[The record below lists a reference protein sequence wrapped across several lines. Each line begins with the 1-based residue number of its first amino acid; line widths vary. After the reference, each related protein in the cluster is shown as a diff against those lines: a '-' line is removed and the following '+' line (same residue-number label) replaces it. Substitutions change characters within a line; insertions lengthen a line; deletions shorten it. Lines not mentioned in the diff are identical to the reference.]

1 MSRGDSSDAADR
13 AGNLDEVI
21 SRAGDVLSVIERA
34 AKEID
39 PDAPHVEEAAERLRA
54 SSRQLRSLLD
64 RARQLPARSSEHR
77 EVAPSE
83 RRSEGESGAGERRA
97 EIGVPRGDR
106 PAQVAQDAA
115 VKLAG
120 SIEADLV
127 FVAELESGGEGFRQ
141 LGRASSHP
149 RHGRDDRA
157 DETIE
162 ASRGVLRDACRNKE
176 PEIVV
181 DAWSDAR
188 YQRRRSVTSQNIRSV
203 MAAPLLDRSG
213 EVFGVI
219 YADRRGIACKPFS
232 ASTRRAFERLVE
244 SANDLLIDARERSR
258 GDQGST
264 GAEELRLRATRRILG
279 DSEAI
284 EEARQLAA
292 AFAATHAPVLI
303 TGERGT
309 GKELFARALHEMS
322 PWHGGRLVRLQGPFL
337 VGDTGNAEIRGW
349 KKGAFTG
356 AIESQPGAFEQ
367 AADGTVFIDEVA
379 DLDPKAQAAL
389 LVALDPGVVRRLGET
404 ESRQVTARVIAAT
417 NRDLHALAAEGAFRR
432 DLLDRLS
439 ALELRLPPLRE
450 RRSDLLLLFW
460 QFVASTDLPLESRPA
475 SLSPD
480 AERWLLAHPL
490 DGNVRELKNLAT
502 RSCVMA
508 IFRGS
513 TTIERDDLADDGK
526 PAPLLA
532 WPQFRRAVLD
542 AAPEEARDRE
552 LRAWLQRWH
561 AATGGSRRRMC
572 EQACL
577 SDTRLRTLIREAGAK
592 TAWAAEKR

>member
-1 MSRGDSSDAADR
+1 M
-13 AGNLDEVI
+13 I
-21 SRAGDVLSVIERA
+21 SRAADVLGVIDRT

-39 PDAPHVEEAAERLRA
+39 PDAPHVEESAERIQA
-54 SSRQLRSLLD
+54 SSRQLRLLLD
-64 RARQLPARSSEHR
+64 RARELPPPDSEPR
-77 EVAPSE
+77 RVAPPE
-83 RRSEGESGAGERRA
+83 RRSDGSDGAGEARF

-106 PAQVAQDAA
+106 PEQVAQDAA

-127 FVAELESGGEGFRQ
+127 FVAELDSDGESFRQ

-149 RHGRDDRA
+149 RHGRGDRA
-157 DETIE
+157 EETIE
-162 ASRGVLRDACRNKE
+162 ASRGILRNACRNRE

-181 DAWSDAR
+181 DAWNDAR
-188 YQRRRSVTSQNIRSV
+188 YQRRQSVTSQNIRSV
-203 MAAPLLDRSG
+203 MAAPLIDRGG

-219 YADRRGIACKPFS
+219 YADRRGIACKPFG

-244 SANDLLIDARERSR
+244 SANDLINDARERSG
-258 GDQGST
+258 GDRSGT
-264 GAEELRLRATRRILG
+264 DLAEIRLRATRPILG
-279 DSEAI
+279 DSETI

-404 ESRQVTARVIAAT
+404 ESRMVTARVIAAT
-417 NRDLHALAAEGAFRR
+417 NRDLHTLAAEGEFRR

-460 QFVASTDLPLESRPA
+460 QFVASTDLPLESRPD

-480 AERWLLAHPL
+480 AERWLMAHPL
-490 DGNVRELKNLAT
+490 EGNVRELKNLAT

-508 IFRGS
+508 TYRGS

-526 PAPLLA
+526 PAPLMA
-532 WPQFRRAVLD
+532 WPQFRRAILD
-542 AAPEEARDRE
+542 AAPPEERDGE
-552 LRAWLQRWH
+552 LGAWLEGWH
-561 AATGGSRRRMC
+561 AATGGSRKRMC

-577 SDTRLRTLIREAGAK
+577 SDTRLRTLIREAGAE
-592 TAWAAEKR
+592 TSWASAKG